1 MRENRLFITKI
12 IKIVLATAVV
22 SALLTYGILMI
33 AGFHRPGKIVAS
45 KQGKTRLWTCGMH
58 PQVISKEPGTC
69 PICGMNLVP
78 KKDDFQDK
86 AGSKPQKANK
96 RKILYWRAPMNPS
109 EIYDKP
115 GKSSMGMDLVPVY
128 EDEVGGSEIRIDPVV
143 QQNMEVRTAKVK
155 KGPLIHTIRTYGHIT
170 YDETRTGEV
179 SPKVSGWLEKLYVNF
194 TGDMVKKGQPL
205 YEIYAPDLVAAQEE
219 YLSAFRNFKS
229 MGGRNITLL
238 ESARR
243 RLKYFDVAETEIK
256 EIEASGN
263 VKKTIL
269 IRSPFTGV
277 VTRKNAV
284 EGAYIK
290 AGTTV
295 YKIADLSRVWV
306 EAHIYEYELIRIKKG
321 QKAQMTLPY
330 LPGRVFNGRLSYV
343 YPYLQQKTRDV
354 VVRIEFE
361 NPGLELKP
369 EMYADVKIETTG
381 KGEGLIIPSEA
392 VIRSGERD
400 IVFVAKGDGKFSP
413 RNTSLGMA
421 LDNGNVQ
428 ILSGLA
434 RGELVVTS
442 GQFLLDSESKLKE
455 AVQKMMEP
463 KNIEPDSNNSKAPK
477 KEEDDFFDDMDSSD
491 NTKGRKS

>member
-1 MRENRLFITKI
+1 MKKEKVFI
-12 IKIVLATAVV
+12 IKIVLATVIITG
-22 SALLTYGILMI
+22 LFTYGVLRL
-33 AGFHRPGKIVAS
+33 AGYHPAGKIIGV
-45 KQGKTRLWTCGMH
+45 KDEQEKTQLWTCGMH

-78 KKDDFQDK
+78 KKDNGADK
-86 AGSKPQKANK
+86 GPSKSKE

-109 EIYDKP
+109 EVYDKP

-128 EDEVGGSEIRIDPVV
+128 EDELGGSEIKIDPVI
-143 QQNMEVRTAKVK
+143 QQNMGVRTARVK
-155 KGPLIHTIRTYGHIT
+155 KGKLIHTIRTYGHIT
-170 YDETRTGEV
+170 YDETKTGEV

-194 TGDMVKKGQPL
+194 TGDLIKKGQPL

-219 YLSAFRNFKS
+219 YLSAFRNYKS

-238 ESARR
+238 DSARR
-243 RLKYFDVAETEIK
+243 LLKYFDVAETEIK
-256 EIEASGN
+256 EIEASEN

-277 VTRKNAV
+277 VTHKNAV

-295 YKIADLSRVWV
+295 YKIADLSTVWV
-306 EAHIYEYELIRIKKG
+306 EAHIYEYELSWIKKG

-330 LPGRVFNGRLSYV
+330 IPGKVFKGVLNYV

-361 NPGLELKP
+361 NPDLMLKP
-369 EMYADVKIETTG
+369 EMYADVKIETKG

-392 VIRSGERD
+392 VIRSGERN

-421 LDNGNVQ
+421 LDNGNIQ

-434 RGELVVTS
+434 KGELVVTS

-463 KNIEPDSNNSKAPK
+463 KPVKNEAKPV
-477 KEEDDFFDDMDSSD
+477 KEEDDFFDDMDSSE
-491 NTKGRKS
+491 NTKGKNHD